1 MLAIVAAFKHWRHYL
16 QGSEHSI
23 EVWLDHKNLRAFMKQ
38 PRLNGRQARWL
49 IALTPYDFTIHHRPG
64 DFNPADGSSRR
75 PDYMRET
82 TVNPDLNHFLPTL
95 TSKFAKV
102 HSIGCNELSVPTLAK
117 VPESCRRWRKT
128 RVEEPQSQV
137 RTAIRDCR
145 ADTRTI
151 EQTAVAD
158 ARGAPTPK
166 PLPDCVS
173 EGEET
178 DHLLRILSVQAVT
191 RKEARAACHGENQ
204 VILSIQAAT

>member
-1 MLAIVAAFKHWRHYL
+1 
-16 QGSEHSI
+16 
-23 EVWLDHKNLRAFMKQ
+23 MKQ

-64 DFNPADGSSRR
+64 DLNPADGPSRR

-82 TVNPDLNHFLPTL
+82 AVNPDLNHLLPTL

-102 HSIGCNELSVPTLAK
+102 HSIGCHEFSVPTLAK

-137 RTAIRDCR
+137 R

-151 EQTAVAD
+151 EQTVATD

-166 PLPDCVS
+166 SFPDCVS

-178 DHLLRILSVQAVT
+178 DHLLRILF
-191 RKEARAACHGENQ
+191 
-204 VILSIQAAT
+204 IQAAT